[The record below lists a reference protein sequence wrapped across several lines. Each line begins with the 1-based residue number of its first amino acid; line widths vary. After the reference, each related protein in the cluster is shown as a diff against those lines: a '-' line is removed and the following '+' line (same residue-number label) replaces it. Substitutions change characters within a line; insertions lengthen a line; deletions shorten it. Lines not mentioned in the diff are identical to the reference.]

1 MAAASTSI
9 FSTTLD
15 HFLKDDKKQQKNT
28 EEDEF
33 YLRLKLRKELKESGQ
48 EEIGRCECCG
58 RRTKNLH
65 ARKMYDPKSGQ
76 WVIATVGP
84 ECSRHKPILGECRRE
99 AARARWY
106 KKRKLK
112 AMPRIA
118 GLSLAEVKA

>member
-1 MAAASTSI
+1 MAAASTSPI
-9 FSTTLD
+9 FSAITLD
-15 HFLKDDKKQQKNT
+15 HFVNNN
-28 EEDEF
+28 EDET
-33 YLRLKLRKELKESGQ
+33 YEELKIRKELRELGEE

-58 RRTKNLH
+58 RKTKNLV
-65 ARKMYDPKSGQ
+65 AKRMYDPKTNS
-76 WVIATVGP
+76 WVTALVGP
-84 ECSRHKPILGECRRE
+84 ECARHKPILGECRRE

>member
-1 MAAASTSI
+1 MAAASSST
-9 FSTTLD
+9 FSTLD
-15 HFLKDDKKQQKNT
+15 HFIRHKKEMKRFG
-28 EEDEF
+28 EEE
-33 YLRLKLRKELKESGQ
+33 

-58 RRTKNLH
+58 RKTKNLV
-65 ARKMYDPKSGQ
+65 AKRMYDPKTNS
-76 WVIATVGP
+76 WVTALVGP
-84 ECSRHKPILGECRRE
+84 ECARHKPILGECRRE